1 MLYFNYLFIKLLIL
15 YLYTTVNY
23 CVEFTDFIRNL
34 IRPQGH
40 EKRRGSRKE
49 EVWDRETM
57 FSQLAKRS
65 PRVVVSGKLQYFSHS
80 KYFQTQRTGRGNQK
94 CLLKKITIEKNNIMH
109 FFFFCIS
116 YLSFGTEISG
126 ETVLDLNQQQCS
138 RSIGYIVFAG

>member
-49 EVWDRETM
+49 EVWDRERE
-57 FSQLAKRS
+57 KRCS
-65 PRVVVSGKLQYFSHS
+65 HNLQSGHPA
-80 KYFQTQRTGRGNQK
+80 
-94 CLLKKITIEKNNIMH
+94 
-109 FFFFCIS
+109 
-116 YLSFGTEISG
+116 
-126 ETVLDLNQQQCS
+126 VLFPQ
-138 RSIGYIVFAG
+138 

>member
-40 EKRRGSRKE
+40 EKRRGLKKE

-65 PRVVVSGKLQYFSHS
+65 PSVVVSGKLQYFSV
-80 KYFQTQRTGRGNQK
+80 
-94 CLLKKITIEKNNIMH
+94 
-109 FFFFCIS
+109 
-116 YLSFGTEISG
+116 GTW
-126 ETVLDLNQQQCS
+126 CKHH
-138 RSIGYIVFAG
+138 IVVPR